1 MRLPIPPPGHVSL
14 AAMRKT
20 AIIACPNGLSTDFA
34 RSLRGGA
41 RKGRM
46 PDLSCSSIAAG
57 AIQMRT
63 IAAGDE
69 RANFLSAG
77 SSPSPE
83 KLLSVRTCRT
93 APTRECRRWAPRGCP
108 LAWRHHA
115 HRVVVCRCRARG
127 TCKRTHLHRDH
138 FCYYCGNAFY
148 GIVKKGVSDV

>member
-1 MRLPIPPPGHVSL
+1 MLPPLGPEPSASTNSATWARFACCDAKDRNYSVPERLVN
-14 AAMRKT
+14 RFCT
-20 AIIACPNGLSTDFA
+20 VVE
-34 RSLRGGA
+34 GA

-63 IAAGDE
+63 IAAGEE

-77 SSPSPE
+77 SSPSRE

-138 FCYYCGNAFY
+138 FCYYCGNVFME
-148 GIVKKGVSDV
+148 